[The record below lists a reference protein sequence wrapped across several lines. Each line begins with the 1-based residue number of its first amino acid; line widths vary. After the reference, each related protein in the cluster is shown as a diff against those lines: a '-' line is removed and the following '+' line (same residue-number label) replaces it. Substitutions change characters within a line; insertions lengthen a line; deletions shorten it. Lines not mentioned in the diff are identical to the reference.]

1 MDGAQEVTR
10 SLVATRSNGSV
21 LLEPGEEVLDQVA
34 GLVQV
39 AVIAALV
46 PTRGF

>member
-1 MDGAQEVTR
+1 MDGTQEVAR
-10 SLVATRSNGSV
+10 GFVIARSNGSV
-21 LLEPGEEVLDQVA
+21 LLEPGEEVLDQAA

-46 PTRGF
+46 PARGF